1 MNSPLTDERL
11 KELLAACVKAT
22 PVEPQDLISYEHG
35 GGRLAILRDGKRQLI
50 ADFYGDGEDRDHYAN
65 CDPATISSLIQE
77 LLSLRQKD
85 GEMVEALSGL
95 ASMAADKRLELG
107 FHQKVYGDD
116 DDEPTHGKWVIWREI
131 GNINDREWEVVATGT
146 TPSDALAA
154 LSQRSAE

>member
-1 MNSPLTDERL
+1 MTPMTNLSPTDERATLTDERL
-11 KELLAACVKAT
+11 KELLA
-22 PVEPQDLISYEHG
+22 DLESVRRAVFGDLG
-35 GGRLAILRDGKRQLI
+35 GCPDVYADYDQLI
-50 ADFYGDGEDRDHYAN
+50 AMECKMSHSIAYLSTL
-65 CDPATISSLIQE
+65 DPT